1 MNKLDLIVQFEA
13 ENNVVFPNSYK
24 EILRIFNNYI
34 IYDYHITELGIKK
47 TKDLEFYS
55 ISRLFENMDKIHK
68 YHQVMIDE
76 VSTQL
81 IDCQKNLYI

>member
-24 EILRIFNNYI
+24 EILRIFNDYI

-47 TKDLEFYS
+47 KQ
-55 ISRLFENMDKIHK
+55 KI
-68 YHQVMIDE
+68 
-76 VSTQL
+76 
-81 IDCQKNLYI
+81 

>member
-47 TKDLEFYS
+47 NKRFRVL
-55 ISRLFENMDKIHK
+55 
-68 YHQVMIDE
+68 
-76 VSTQL
+76 
-81 IDCQKNLYI
+81 